1 MPESLVISVN
11 RKGLG
16 SCAVLGVRL
25 AVSVGPESLSP
36 TTLEEAFLDSDGA
49 DLVVLAVVGALTDEA
64 DAEGLDASDG
74 FDLPPPPHPM
84 TAIRLTDK
92 ISLSNDL

>member
-1 MPESLVISVN
+1 M
-11 RKGLG
+11 
-16 SCAVLGVRL
+16 
-25 AVSVGPESLSP
+25 SVGPDSLSP
-36 TTLEEAFLDSDGA
+36 TTLEEAFLDSAGA
-49 DLVVLAVVGALTDEA
+49 VLVVLAVVGALTDEA